1 MSAASSTI
9 YLVLREGDLAE
20 LLDRQRAG
28 PQVVVWN
35 DVGSWL
41 HRQHRE
47 GLAAAAH
54 QSGRLMVVPQSP
66 MKPVISKTA
75 ALS

>member
-47 GLAAAAH
+47 GLAA
-54 QSGRLMVVPQSP
+54 GRI
-66 MKPVISKTA
+66 KA
-75 ALS
+75 EG